1 MLDAKTLQ
9 WLEIRK
15 NLCTHCGKRK
25 WCRAGNKHKYNT
37 AKCRFWDIFAW
48 HLPSHTCVEDYE
60 DAAEFEA
67 RVQKALMYQY
77 EKAYQCKDVSGGFL
91 PKRET
96 MLMYARLAAEREM
109 IAEGKGPGRRVEE

>member
-9 WLEIRK
+9 WLEDRDA
-15 NLCTHCGKRK
+15 LQFMFGQYT
-25 WCRAGNKHKYNT
+25 
-37 AKCRFWDIFAW
+37 
-48 HLPSHTCVEDYE
+48 LPDGEVSFDDDYR

-91 PKRET
+91 PSRST
-96 MLMYARLAAEREM
+96 MLMYARLDVEREM
-109 IAEGKGPGRRVEE
+109 IAEGKGPGRKNKE

>member
-9 WLEIRK
+9 WLEDRDA
-15 NLCTHCGKRK
+15 LQFMFGQYT
-25 WCRAGNKHKYNT
+25 
-37 AKCRFWDIFAW
+37 
-48 HLPSHTCVEDYE
+48 LPDGEVSFDDDYR

-77 EKAYQCKDVSGGFL
+77 EKAYQCKEVSGGFL

-109 IAEGKGPGRRVEE
+109 EDTE